1 MPTRRVFL
9 TGLAAVLLAGC
20 QTTAQTAPP
29 VAIGAIRV
37 DTGPLAAKGQSAT
50 AATIKPM
57 LERELAGLRTAGAGR
72 GATLQVTV
80 TGLYLT
86 SYAGGQ
92 AVTLGNDTLESE
104 ARLIDADG
112 REIARYPILAIMA
125 PSYGGAWYRPDVNQ
139 RRIEALV
146 ASNAQWIR
154 RAVGG

>member
-1 MPTRRVFL
+1 MLSRRIAL
-9 TGLAAVLLAGC
+9 TSLAAALLAGC
-20 QTTAQTAPP
+20 QTAARTASP
-29 VAIGAIRV
+29 VAIGAIRI
-37 DTGPLAAKGQSAT
+37 DTSPLAAKGQSAT
-50 AATIKPM
+50 AALIKPM
-57 LERELAGLRTAGAGR
+57 LERELASLRSADGRR
-72 GATLQVTV
+72 GATLQVIV

-104 ARLIDADG
+104 VRLVGADG

-154 RAVGG
+154 RAVGN

>member
-1 MPTRRVFL
+1 MLTRRGFL
-9 TGLAAVLLAGC
+9 TGLTAGSLAGC
-20 QTTAQTAPP
+20 QTTAGTTSS
-29 VAIGAIRV
+29 VAVGAIRV
-37 DTGPLAAKGQSAT
+37 DTTPLAAKGQGAT
-50 AATIKPM
+50 ASMIKPM
-57 LERELAGLRTAGAGR
+57 LERELAGLRTAGRG
-72 GATLQVTV
+72 GATLEVTV
-80 TGLYLT
+80 TGLTLT

-104 ARLIDADG
+104 ARLIGPDG
-112 REIARYPILAIMA
+112 NEIARYPILAIMA

>member
-1 MPTRRVFL
+1 MLPRRTIL
-9 TGLAAVLLAGC
+9 TGFAAALLAGC
-20 QTTAQTAPP
+20 QTTAQTASP
-29 VAIGAIRV
+29 VAISAIRV

-50 AATIKPM
+50 AAAIRPM
-57 LERELAGLRTAGAGR
+57 LERELAGLRTAGR
-72 GATLQVTV
+72 GATLHVTV

-104 ARLIDADG
+104 AWLIGPDG
-112 REIARYPILAIMA
+112 REIGRYPILAIMA